1 MFPSIICK
9 LRDFVTWE
17 NFLADSHCLARSSW
31 RWGRWRRWG
40 RRWGGRARLSP
51 AGVSSPADFSC
62 STRGPARWMM
72 KTWIIQTKMSNR
84 KLRPF
89 LSSSAL
95 PSPQRGVSCW
105 EQLEPPVC
113 RTLWSCCCCYSI
125 ARESTGCLR
134 VVCNVE
140 RRTQYNVQSVSW
152 IYIDIECW
160 ISSAMQNVWQCKL
173 LQENNG
179 IEKPILGS
187 Q

>member
-113 RTLWSCCCCYSI
+113 RTLQGRGGQGRDLTACQHQTSYNSP
-125 ARESTGCLR
+125 SSSVLR
-134 VVCNVE
+134 
-140 RRTQYNVQSVSW
+140 
-152 IYIDIECW
+152 
-160 ISSAMQNVWQCKL
+160 L
-173 LQENNG
+173 L
-179 IEKPILGS
+179 
-187 Q
+187 